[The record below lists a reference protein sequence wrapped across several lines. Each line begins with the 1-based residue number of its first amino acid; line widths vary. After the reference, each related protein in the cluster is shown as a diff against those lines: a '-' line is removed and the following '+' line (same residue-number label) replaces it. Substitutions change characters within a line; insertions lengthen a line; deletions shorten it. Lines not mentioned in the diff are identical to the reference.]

1 MPRTRELRTNR
12 PLTVA
17 ALLLAMFMAAIE
29 ATVVGTAMPTVVSDL
44 GGLSMYGWVG
54 SVYLLASTVTV
65 PVYGKLADLYGRKP
79 VLLFGIAAFL
89 AGSIACGFAPSITAL
104 VVARAVQGIG
114 AGGMQPIALTV
125 IGDLFTVAER
135 GRIQG
140 LFGAVWGISG
150 IAGPLVGG
158 VLVRWSWRAV
168 FLVNVPF
175 GVAAALVL
183 LIALHESR
191 ARAERVSIDW
201 AGAGA
206 LTLGAVL
213 VLLGVEGSPIAAVAG
228 AAALIVFVLVERRA
242 RDPVLSLELVVRR
255 PIAVGSIAGALL
267 GGAMMATIM
276 YVPLYVQ
283 AVMGRSPTQAG
294 ATIAPMLV
302 GWPIASAISGR
313 LLSRVGFRAPIWAG
327 SALVAGSL
335 LLFSAVLSPGVSV
348 WTLRA
353 LMFSYG
359 IGMGFANTAL
369 IVAVQS
375 SVQWQQRGVATAT
388 TMFSRTLGG
397 AIGVG
402 ALGAML
408 ARRLGAEL
416 PAETVSALLDPSRRA
431 AVTVDPRVTELVA
444 GGLAPLFW
452 TAAAVATANLL
463 VVAYWPREVPPEQE
477 PEVRI

>member
-1 MPRTRELRTNR
+1 MRRRKELATNR

-201 AGAGA
+201 AGASA

-313 LLSRVGFRAPIWAG
+313 LLPRVGFRAPIWAG

-375 SVQWQQRGVATAT
+375 SVKWQQRGVATAT

-416 PAETVSALLDPSRRA
+416 PSETVSALLDPSRRA
-431 AVTVDPRVTELVA
+431 AVTVDTRVTELVA

-452 TAAAVATANLL
+452 TAAAVATTNLL
-463 VVAYWPREVPPEQE
+463 VVAYWPREVPAEQE